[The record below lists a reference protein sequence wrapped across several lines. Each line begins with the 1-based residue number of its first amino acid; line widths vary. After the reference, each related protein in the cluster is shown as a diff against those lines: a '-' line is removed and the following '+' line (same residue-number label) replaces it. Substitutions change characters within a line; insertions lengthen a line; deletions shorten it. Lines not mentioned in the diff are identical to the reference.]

1 VKSKIWIYI
10 GLMFAM
16 AVWAYSY
23 VLIKIVYSYGVPPT
37 MLVFMRLVL
46 ASATLI
52 AFTKI
57 ARKLQVIQK
66 KDRFSFLALAFFE
79 PFLYYIGE
87 SNGLVYVSPTVGSII
102 IATIPVF
109 TPFVLYAYF
118 KEKVDKT
125 NFFGII
131 ISFIGVLLVIF
142 EDDYTL
148 SASPVGLGFMFFAVL
163 SAFGYTIVIKNLTQK
178 YNSYTIVTY
187 QTLIGAILY
196 IPLFLFSDFTVISN
210 VDFTWQMFAATATL
224 AVFATAIAY
233 ILFSTG
239 IREIGAMQ
247 ATIFANFIPVLTAA
261 MALLSGMEELPLRK
275 LGGVV
280 IVIAGVFLSQSK
292 KPFLGLPGMVWNYF
306 AKKK

>member
-1 VKSKIWIYI
+1 MKSKLWVYI

-23 VLIKIVYSYGVPPT
+23 VLIKIVYSYGVPPS
-37 MLVFMRLVL
+37 MLVFMRLIL
-46 ASATLI
+46 ASATLLL
-52 AFTKI
+52 FTKV
-57 ARKLQVIQK
+57 AKKLQPIQK
-66 KDRFSFLALAFFE
+66 KDRRSFLALAFFE

-87 SNGLVYVSPTVGSII
+87 SNGLVHVSATVGSII

-109 TPFVLYAYF
+109 IPFVLYAYF

-148 SASPVGLGFMFFAVL
+148 SASPVGLAFMFFAVF

-178 YNSYTIVTY
+178 YNSFTIVTY

-196 IPLFLFSDFTVISN
+196 VPLFLFSDFSV
-210 VDFTWQMFAATATL
+210 VAQVEFTWQMLTATAVL
-224 AVFATAIAY
+224 AIFATAIAY

-247 ATIFANFIPVLTAA
+247 STIFANLIPVLTAL

-275 LGGVV
+275 LAGVL
-280 IVIAGVFLSQSK
+280 IVILGVFLSQSK

-306 AKKK
+306 AKRK